1 MADPKTLVESY
12 LEASE
17 RGDRAAM
24 LAAFADDF
32 VYRVFGRSPVSGV
45 TEGQSAALDYYQKMV
60 ELSDGTY
67 ALTGVEDLMTS
78 ENAAALVVNETVE
91 RKGKS
96 LNWKRVVLF
105 KFRGDLIS
113 EISLFDDRRYEL
125 DELLS
130 S

>member
-1 MADPKTLVESY
+1 MVDPKTLVESY

-17 RGDRAAM
+17 RGDQAAM
-24 LAAFADDF
+24 LAAYSDDF

-45 TEGQSAALDYYQKMV
+45 TKGQSAALDYYQKMV

-125 DELLS
+125 DELLAS
-130 S
+130 

>member
-17 RGDRAAM
+17 RGDQAAM

-32 VYRVFGRSPVSGV
+32 VYHVFGRSPVSGV
-45 TEGQSAALDYYQKMV
+45 TEGQSAALDYYRKMV

-67 ALTGVEDLMTS
+67 ELTGVEDLMTS

-113 EISLFDDRRYEL
+113 EISLLDDKRYEL